1 MRAAET
7 KVAKIHARLPM
18 GGVLVFLT
26 GQREIVELCE
36 RLGKRFG
43 GKGRRDEKHE
53 KKGER
58 KGNEGMRAAEGGC
71 LFTWF
76 CGWVLRLLGRRCGV

>member
-7 KVAKIHARLPM
+7 KIAKIHARLPP
-18 GGVLVFLT
+18 GGVLVFMT

-43 GKGRRDEKHE
+43 GKGVKEI
-53 KKGER
+53 KG
-58 KGNEGMRAAEGGC
+58 KGGNRGIGGEDREMRAAEGAYE
-71 LFTWF
+71 LI
-76 CGWVLRLLGRRCGV
+76 